1 MPSADSVPRVIP
13 LEPAPGASGSSV
25 ESPRP
30 RVIQFPLDAAGLVP
44 EHPTG
49 PSSRRPDQQVAKD
62 VAELIEA
69 VNEPEAEIS
78 LVEGQSRIIQTRR
91 VLSRIVIANPQVAD
105 IEVLNDQPNSRLW
118 NVRGIMSGTTTLTL
132 WDETER
138 PLTFRVR
145 VTIDTRDLEARV
157 RQAFPGAD
165 VKVRQVGAQ
174 IILDGQVPDS
184 KTMSD
189 VLQVVSTTLM
199 MTSPMFRGGM
209 GGGGMG
215 GGGMGGGGMGGGG
228 MGGGGMGGGGMG
240 GGGMG
245 GGAGGRGGL
254 VLVNRVTV
262 PGPRQVLLHVKIAE
276 VNRSATRDVGVNW
289 LYARGKS
296 HLRPIGRRP
305 QQRGL
310 DPD

>member
-1 MPSADSVPRVIP
+1 MRRDWSPNVR
-13 LEPAPGASGSSV
+13 PG
-25 ESPRP
+25 R
-30 RVIQFPLDAAGLVP
+30 RRDARI
-44 EHPTG
+44 E
-49 PSSRRPDQQVAKD
+49 QVARD
-62 VAELIEA
+62 VANLIET

-91 VLSRIVIANPQVAD
+91 VLSRIVISNPQVAD

-145 VTIDTRDLEARV
+145 VTIDTRDLEARI

-199 MTSPMFRGGM
+199 MTSPMFRSGM

-296 HLRPIGRRP
+296 IFGQSVGGLNSAGRPG
-305 QQRGL
+305 
-310 DPD
+310 